1 MEYPHLSQV
10 NYKKSLGCIRSQTV
24 AIQDNEVIKIGIL
37 SSLSRV
43 LNSIPSSVKNEAQKD
58 LTKLVNNVAKLLA
71 IISEE
76 VSTTIKSISPDD
88 VSSKDM
94 EYMIQE
100 ALMDIVPPAF
110 EGTMIGLRVVYTLDS
125 QLYGLA
131 QTLGDYI
138 YIDPSEV
145 IEQGVTGSI
154 DDVQSAVYDE
164 VQSQIDNISDK
175 EGLCKN
181 FWNNKDLSEFL

>member
-37 SSLSRV
+37 SSLLSLSRV
-43 LNSIPSSVKNEAQKD
+43 TSRVFMTA
-58 LTKLVNNVAKLLA
+58 TTLVNMVKGGA
-71 IISEE
+71 
-76 VSTTIKSISPDD
+76 ST
-88 VSSKDM
+88 SSKNLTTADIDVIDID
-94 EYMIQE
+94 YYIQE
-100 ALMDIVPPAF
+100 ALMDIVPVAF
-110 EGTMIGLRVVYTLDS
+110 EGTMIGLRVLYTLDS

-131 QTLGDYI
+131 QTLFDYI
-138 YIDPSEV
+138 D
-145 IEQGVTGSI
+145 IELSDILGGNISI
-154 DDVQSAVYDE
+154 NDIERAIYDE

-181 FWNNKDLSEFL
+181 FWNKKDLSEFI